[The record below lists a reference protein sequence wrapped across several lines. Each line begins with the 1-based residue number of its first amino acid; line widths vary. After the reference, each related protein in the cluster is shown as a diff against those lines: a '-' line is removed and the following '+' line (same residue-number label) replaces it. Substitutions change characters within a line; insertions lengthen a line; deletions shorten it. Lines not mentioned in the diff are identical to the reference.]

1 MKAIILTQ
9 VYENYAW
16 QEDGSIGTG
25 VNAYFKPKGGD
36 EYVVRNV
43 NEDQV
48 FEILEKVA
56 GQIEKSNDYYQ
67 EFIVDIKIVEDDFLT
82 EYELNQLEWEGKI
95 VYPAKEIELEFA

>member
-1 MKAIILTQ
+1 MMK
-9 VYENYAW
+9 
-16 QEDGSIGTG
+16 IGTG

-95 VYPAKEIELEFA
+95 LFPAKEIEMEFA

>member
-16 QEDGSIGTG
+16 REDGTIGTG
-25 VNAYFKPKGGD
+25 ADAYFKPKGGD
-36 EYVVRNV
+36 EYVVRNIDA
-43 NEDQV
+43 EQV

-67 EFIVDIKIVEDDFLT
+67 ESIVDIKVVEDDYLT
-82 EYELNQLEWEGKI
+82 EYELNQLAFDGVI
-95 VYPAKEIELEFA
+95 TYPAKELEIA